1 VNLDDLYGDAA
12 LAELYDLAWGD
23 SDFDVAMYEQFA
35 RRGELPSLELGV
47 GTGRV
52 ALPLARAGLKVVGLD
67 SSLAMLSRL
76 EARLDPQTAPYL
88 RLVEGD
94 LRDFDLAPETFDLV
108 YCAANSFQH
117 LLTHDDQLAALR
129 CVARHLAPGGLF
141 VAEMRTMRAVDWS
154 VERTPLYLRRTVDIP
169 GTGDRLMHFQ
179 QLSPDLARQTATT
192 TYIFDRV
199 GPDGAVRRRVID
211 VTLRY
216 GTLGEF
222 TLLLARAGL
231 ALRDVYGDVDLSP
244 YDDASDRMV
253 IVASLKKD

>member
-1 VNLDDLYGDAA
+1 MTLDDLYGDAA

-23 SDFDVAMYEQFA
+23 SDFDVSMYEQFA

-52 ALPLARAGLKVVGLD
+52 ALHLARNGLHVVGLD
-67 SSLAMLSRL
+67 ASPAMLSRL
-76 EARLDPQTAPYL
+76 EARLDPETAPRL
-88 RLVEGD
+88 RLVAGD
-94 LRDFDLAPETFDLV
+94 MRDFDLAPQKFDLV

-169 GTGDRLMHFQ
+169 GTDDTLMHFQ
-179 QLSPDLARQTATT
+179 QLSPHPAHQTTTT

-199 GPDGAVRRRVID
+199 SPDGAVHRRVID

-216 GTLGEF
+216 STLGEF
-222 TLLLARAGL
+222 ALLLERAGL
-231 ALRDVYGDVDLSP
+231 ALRDVYGDADLSP

-253 IVASLKKD
+253 IVASLP